1 MFSKVKWSK
10 FRLFPK
16 DDEDSDYFMIVNLSH
31 GKAEPADKMKMS
43 FILTF
48 APTVKRLFELSR
60 TTGRPQEVELT
71 EKRLNIELPGGT
83 GALFKINDG
92 NFPRNVTKRIRPQS
106 RRERRAGHG
115 RHGRKPEHR
124 NPKQASRTECAK

>member
-1 MFSKVKWSK
+1 
-10 FRLFPK
+10 
-16 DDEDSDYFMIVNLSH
+16 MIVNLSH

-92 NFPRNVTKRIRPQS
+92 NFPRKVTKRIRPQS
-106 RRERRAGHG
+106 RIDRRAGHG